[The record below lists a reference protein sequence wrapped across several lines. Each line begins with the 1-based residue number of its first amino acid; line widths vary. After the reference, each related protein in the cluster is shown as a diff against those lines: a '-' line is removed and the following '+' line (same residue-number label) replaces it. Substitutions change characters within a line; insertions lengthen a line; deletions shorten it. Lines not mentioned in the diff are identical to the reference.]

1 MITIHIKKQNMTINH
16 GFSDPVIIYKP
27 LKNDSSFWNWLM
39 NFLALNSIFYFLFY
53 NSMLIKCH
61 YFLKLFI

>member
-27 LKNDSSFWNWLM
+27 LKNDSSF
-39 NFLALNSIFYFLFY
+39 
-53 NSMLIKCH
+53 
-61 YFLKLFI
+61 